1 MATPEEA
8 LSEAHDAMRSDP
20 GFQFELPDVEPLVP
34 VDQGDQSA
42 GVLNGLFRG
51 IFDFFVFIGPFLQF
65 VFIFLLIAL
74 VIYVLWSIFKGIQS
88 RQRQIADGRDDEQA
102 DLLKSVDVRPDAVFA
117 EGLLARADELAAQ
130 GQYAEALRLLLRHSF
145 SELQN
150 RVREKIGVSFTAR
163 EIGRMGSMP
172 DVSRGA
178 LNELILQVELSAFA
192 QQPVDKS
199 NYEYARQQY
208 QIFAFGEAKS

>member
-8 LSEAHDAMRSDP
+8 LSEAHNAMRSDP
-20 GFQFELPDVEPLVP
+20 GFQFELTDVEPLVP

-42 GVLNGLFRG
+42 GALDGLFRG
-51 IFDFFVFIGPFLQF
+51 LVDFFVFIGPVLKIIALFLI
-65 VFIFLLIAL
+65 VAL
-74 VIYVLWSIFKGIQS
+74 VIYVLWSIVKGIQS
-88 RQRQIADGRDDEQA
+88 RQRQISDGRNDDQA

-117 EGLLARADELAAQ
+117 EGLLARADELAAL
-130 GQYAEALRLLLRHSF
+130 GNYAEALRLLLRHSF
-145 SELQN
+145 SELQT

-172 DVSRGA
+172 DVSRAA

>member
-34 VDQGDQSA
+34 VDQADQSA
-42 GVLNGLFRG
+42 GALNGLFRG

-88 RQRQIADGRDDEQA
+88 RQRQIADGRNVDQA

-172 DVSRGA
+172 DVSRSA
-178 LNELILQVELSAFA
+178 LGELILQVELSAFA